1 VELLKQAQY
10 SPFKIEDQVISLY
23 ALTRGYMDDVPVE
36 KIRAF
41 ETGLID
47 YVNTN
52 CKEFGQD
59 IQKEKMWTDASE
71 AKLKEVIAGYKNL
84 FTNGQ

>member
-1 VELLKQAQY
+1 
-10 SPFKIEDQVISLY
+10 
-23 ALTRGYMDDVPVE
+23 
-36 KIRAF
+36 
-41 ETGLID
+41 
-47 YVNTN
+47 VNTN